1 MMKNTVFT
9 GAATAIITPMNKNG
23 EVDYEAFGR
32 LIDWQIAQGIDAI
45 VATGTTGEAS
55 TLTDDEHKEVLRFAV
70 ERVAGRV
77 PVIAGTGSN
86 DTAYALELTKYACE
100 IGADA
105 MLVCTPY
112 YNKATQGGLVQS
124 FTAIADVSTKPVIL
138 YNVPSRTGC
147 NITPATCAK
156 LAEHPNIVA
165 IKEASGNISQVAQIA
180 KLAGDK
186 LDIYSGN
193 DDQIVPVMSLGGK
206 GVISVLSNLLPA
218 ETSAMCHK
226 YLDGDMPGALDMQL
240 DYLDLVD
247 ALFCEV
253 NPIPV
258 KAAMAHMGY
267 GENALR
273 LPLTPMESAHE
284 ENLLSLMRDAGIEV

>member
-1 MMKNTVFT
+1 MKNTVFT

-32 LIDWQIAQGIDAI
+32 LIDWQIEQGIDAI

-86 DTAYALELTKYACE
+86 DTAYAVELTKYACE

-193 DDQIVPVMSLGGK
+193 DDQIVPVLSLGGK

-226 YLDGDMPGALDMQL
+226 YLDGDMQSALDMQL

-253 NPIPV
+253 NPIPA
-258 KAAMAHMGY
+258 KAAMAAMGY
-267 GENALR
+267 GENVLR
-273 LPLTPMESAHE
+273 LPLTPMESVHE
-284 ENLLSLMRDAGIEV
+284 ETLLGLMREAGIEV

>member
-1 MMKNTVFT
+1 MKNTVFT
-9 GAATAIITPMNKNG
+9 GAATAIITPMNKQG

-32 LIDWQIAQGIDAI
+32 LIDWQLEQGIDAI

-55 TLTDDEHKEVLRFAV
+55 TLTDEEHKEVLRFAV

-86 DTAYALELTKYACE
+86 DTAYAIELTKFACE

-112 YNKATQGGLVQS
+112 YNKATQGGLIQS

-147 NITPATCAK
+147 NITPATCAA

-226 YLDGDMPGALDMQL
+226 YLGGDLQGALDMQL
-240 DYLDLVD
+240 EYLDLVD

-258 KAAMAHMGY
+258 KAAMARMGY
-267 GENALR
+267 GENVLR
-273 LPLTPMESAHE
+273 LPLTPMETAHE
-284 ENLLSLMRDAGIEV
+284 QTMLGLMREAGIEV